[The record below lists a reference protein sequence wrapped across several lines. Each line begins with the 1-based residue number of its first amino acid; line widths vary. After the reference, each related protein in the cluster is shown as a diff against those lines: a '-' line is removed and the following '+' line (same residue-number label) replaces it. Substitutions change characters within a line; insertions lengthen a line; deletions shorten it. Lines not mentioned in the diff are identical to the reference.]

1 MSALAQAV
9 ARTARP
15 QLALALYGLAVA
27 AIGTTLW
34 VLAFPNHD
42 VTLESS
48 RQAGIAGSIA
58 VLDRGGPP
66 LVVHRGGTYLP
77 ANEGDDEG
85 IYLAL
90 GELGHWT
97 GSHDPIGLF
106 KAFSGAAMG
115 AVAALAAP
123 VAFLL
128 LDSLALALLAP
139 LGVLASFP
147 FLTNRDV
154 YFTNAWIVLV
164 GLPLAW
170 LALERPW
177 RWRHVA
183 LALGAG
189 ALAASCCNA
198 IRSHSATGVA
208 VALAAVA
215 LLRSGPWRARIA
227 ALAVV
232 AVCYAAVDPIGLSIV
247 RSHAYSEAHV
257 SPTDRPAAHSLWHP
271 TYLGLGYLP
280 NRWGIRWSD
289 RVGEETVHR
298 IDPHAAYLS
307 PRYEQ
312 ILRRQYLSIVRHHP
326 FWVARLYAVKLAA
339 LVWDAVKHGGV
350 LALFLPVALA
360 AARDRRRLGVRLL
373 LLLPALVLAAIPPL
387 LTLPTTYDSG
397 VIACLDLVGALALG
411 AVVRRRW
418 SGIDRRAALAGTL
431 LLAAALAC
439 AVTTHVFASQ
449 VARQIGG

>member
-1 MSALAQAV
+1 MSALAQAM
-9 ARTARP
+9 ARTTRP
-15 QLALALYGLAVA
+15 RLALALYGLAVA

-34 VLAFPNHD
+34 VLAFPNRD

-48 RQAGIAGSIA
+48 RQAGIAGSVA
-58 VLDRGGPP
+58 VLDHGGPP
-66 LVVHRGGTYLP
+66 LVVRRGGTYYP

-97 GSHDPIGLF
+97 GAHDPIELF

-115 AVAALAAP
+115 VVVALAAP
-123 VAFLL
+123 VTFLL

-147 FLTNRDV
+147 FLANRDV

-177 RWRHVA
+177 RWRYVA

-208 VALAAVA
+208 LALAAVA
-215 LLRSGPWRARIA
+215 LLRSGPWRAR
-227 ALAVV
+227 LGTLVVV
-232 AVCYAAVDPIGLSIV
+232 ALCYAAVNPVALSII

-257 SPTDRPAAHSLWHP
+257 SATDRPAAHSLWHP

-280 NRWGIRWSD
+280 NGWGIRWSD

-298 IDPHAAYLS
+298 IDPNAAYLS

-312 ILRRQYLSIVRHHP
+312 ILRRQYFSIVRHHP
-326 FWVARLYAVKLAA
+326 FWVARLYAVKLGA
-339 LVWDAVKHGGV
+339 LVWDAVKHGGALV
-350 LALFLPVALA
+350 LLLPAALA
-360 AARDRRRLGVRLL
+360 AARDRRRLGIRLL
-373 LLLPALVLAAIPPL
+373 LLVPALVLAAIPPL

-411 AVVRRRW
+411 TLVRRRW
-418 SGIDRRAALAGTL
+418 NGIGRRAALASGL
-431 LLAAALAC
+431 LLAAVAAC
-439 AVTTHVFASQ
+439 AITTHDFAQ
-449 VARQIGG
+449 AVARQIGG